1 MRVILCKRA
10 RGARRQRQRQGAFR
24 RERSR
29 VGVVCGRARARF
41 LARRPV
47 RSTAPAYSCPLRAR
61 ARLPLS
67 AFTRAREHLCIAEHF
82 RVAIAICEQ
91 RAAMASSA
99 TCEHEHEHALCAVRA
114 RITLPLLVFRFIFAP
129 APRVYTRSA
138 VHSILVG
145 VRTMSAGCSLFMF
158 SI

>member
-1 MRVILCKRA
+1 MERDGSGSDREPFVESARVLEWCA
-10 RGARRQRQRQGAFR
+10 AA
-24 RERSR
+24 
-29 VGVVCGRARARF
+29 RARASWHGAQCARLRLHTPARYALALVSLCPRS
-41 LARRPV
+41 LARANTFALQSIP
-47 RSTAPAYSCPLRAR
+47 
-61 ARLPLS
+61 
-67 AFTRAREHLCIAEHF
+67 
-82 RVAIAICEQ
+82 VAIAICEQ